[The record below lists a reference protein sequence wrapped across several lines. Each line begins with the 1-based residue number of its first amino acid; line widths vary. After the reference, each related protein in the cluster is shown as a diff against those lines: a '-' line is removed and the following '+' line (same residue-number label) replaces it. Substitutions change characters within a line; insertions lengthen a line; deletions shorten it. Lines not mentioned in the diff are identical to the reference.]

1 MIQILITIML
11 AAIIVPLAY
20 FQFKTTPLP
29 KKMVIAG
36 TIIAAAF
43 VAAFLQF
50 LKLAF
55 YVPFL
60 AIIAVSMVGAIA
72 YAKIDEN
79 EKAEKRRIAEERKQK
94 RQSAVEVDRSSMD
107 TSSIE
112 ETPPAAEQTS
122 LYDEP
127 IEEKKSFAMQTIGT
141 DGEER

>member
-94 RQSAVEVDRSSMD
+94 RQAVVEVDS
-107 TSSIE
+107 SSIE
-112 ETPPAAEQTS
+112 ETQPAAEQSS